1 MSHWTTI
8 WAQSH
13 TDLHMICSYL
23 RGKTARTTITACAAG
38 SKLRLRFSNRE
49 GRSYFVLRDATVCI
63 GSNTHTLT
71 FGSEKSLTL
80 APGGH
85 AYCDEIDC
93 AIHAGDPVS
102 ITTYYSRTATSGN
115 QVMEA
120 TIYSLPG
127 NYVHGE
133 FLLGKAII
141 PRPRVAPIP
150 PITGLDAVE
159 ILAEE
164 SPTIIA
170 CLGDSITQ
178 QSHWVQPLNQ
188 TFFLRSSSARALNL
202 GIGGNRVLSGDCSGV
217 GIFGRAALE
226 RFQEDVLDRPG
237 VHALIIAIGTNDIGK
252 ILTEADFEKNS
263 AQNIFA
269 GLKFMADQAVNRGM
283 KVYFATIT
291 PRWGSAFYDQRQEA
305 IRLELNELLRK
316 AAADYAGLI
325 DFDAA
330 IQDALQSGQ
339 MLTGCDSGDHLHP
352 GPVGGLRMAK
362 EALRV
367 LDETLAI

>member
-8 WAQSH
+8 WAQAH
-13 TDLHMICSYL
+13 TDLHMIRSYL
-23 RGKTARTTITACAAG
+23 RGKTARTTIPACAAG

-49 GRSYFVLRDATVCI
+49 GRSYFVLSDATVCV
-63 GSNTHTLT
+63 GSHTYTLT
-71 FGSEKSLTL
+71 FGGKKSLTL

-93 AIHAGDPVS
+93 NVHGGDALSV
-102 ITTYYSRTATSGN
+102 TTYYSRTATSGN
-115 QVMEA
+115 QVLEA

-127 NYVHGE
+127 NFVHND

-141 PRPRVAPIP
+141 PRFRVAGIP
-150 PITGLDAVE
+150 PIAGLDAVE
-159 ILAEE
+159 ILTEE
-164 SPTIIA
+164 KPTIIA

-188 TFFLRSSSARALNL
+188 TFFLRGSSVRALNL
-202 GIGGNRVLSGDCSGV
+202 GIGGNRVLSDDCSGV

-237 VHALIIAIGTNDIGK
+237 VSAVIFAIGTNDIGK

-263 AQNIFA
+263 AANIFA
-269 GLKFMADQAVNRGM
+269 GLKSMADQAVAHGM

-291 PRWGSAFYDQRQEA
+291 PRLGSAFYDQRQEA
-305 IRLELNELLRK
+305 IRLELNDLLRS

-330 IQDALQSGQ
+330 IQDALQSGCMQ
-339 MLTGCDSGDHLHP
+339 TGCDSGDHLHP
-352 GPVGGLRMAK
+352 GPMGGLRMAK

-367 LDETLAI
+367 LDETLTF